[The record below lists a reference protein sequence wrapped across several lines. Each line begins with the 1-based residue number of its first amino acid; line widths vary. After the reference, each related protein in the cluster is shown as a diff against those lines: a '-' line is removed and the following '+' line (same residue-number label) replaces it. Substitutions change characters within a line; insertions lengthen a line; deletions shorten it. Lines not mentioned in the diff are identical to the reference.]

1 MIVFVNALIS
11 FQTTTQTYL
20 KQTTEVSSGGWGL
33 RLKLLR
39 VDLSSGSMR
48 DEFVDEDEVKL
59 FIGGRGLGVKILIEE
74 LKPGTD
80 PLGPENKL
88 LFMTGPATGTAF
100 PTSGRF
106 HVVTKSP
113 QTGGIGETDCGGTF
127 GPELRFAGYDG
138 VIIEGKA
145 AEPVYLWIRKGE
157 AEIRPAGRYW
167 GKGTWYT
174 EDGIRKELGDHDI
187 KIASIGPAGEN
198 LVLCAAIINDKHRA
212 AGRTAA
218 GAVMGSKRLKAIVV
232 RGTKRPP
239 VADEKKLKEAVQK
252 VLKMLKESR
261 ITGHDLPTYGTAITV
276 GSINEH
282 GLFPT
287 RNFQTGVFPT
297 AEKISGETLAKTILI
312 KSKGCWGCPIDCG
325 RVIRVTQSPY
335 QVEGEGPEY
344 EEIWALGAQCYIDD
358 LNAVAKANNL
368 CDELGMDPVSY
379 GNTVGCAMELGERG
393 KISKEKLGGLELKFG
408 NPQAIVELTWR
419 TAYRLGFGNDIALG
433 AKRLAEKYG
442 APELAM
448 HVKGLELPAY
458 DPRGAQGQGLAYAT
472 SNRGGCHLGAHMIGP
487 EIFGVPQQLNRFATE
502 GKAQWVK
509 KLQDLFAICDSAVFC
524 NFATFAIWVPEIV
537 EMLNAITGWGWSPDE
552 LLKAGDR
559 IYTLERLFISR
570 EGFGRKDDTLPRR
583 LLEEPMPEG
592 PSKGHVVKLGAMLDE
607 YYALRGWKDGKP
619 TPQKLKELGLNKYA

>member
-1 MIVFVNALIS
+1 
-11 FQTTTQTYL
+11 
-20 KQTTEVSSGGWGL
+20 
-33 RLKLLR
+33 
-39 VDLSSGSMR
+39 MR
-48 DEFVDEDEVKL
+48 DEFVDEDEVEL

-80 PLGPENKL
+80 PIGPENKL

-106 HVVTKSP
+106 HVITKSP

-145 AEPVYLWIRKGE
+145 AEPVYLWIREGE
-157 AEIRPAGRYW
+157 AEIRPAGQYW
-167 GKGTWYT
+167 GKGTWDT
-174 EDGIRKELGDHDI
+174 EDGIRKELGDSGI

-198 LVLCAAIINDKHRA
+198 LVLCATIVNDKHRA
-212 AGRTAA
+212 ASRTAA

-232 RGTKRPP
+232 RGTKKPP

-252 VLKMLKESR
+252 ALKMLKESR

-276 GSINEH
+276 GSINEQ

-297 AEKISGETLAKTILI
+297 AEKISGATLAKTILT

-358 LNAVAKANNL
+358 LNAITKANNL
-368 CDELGMDPVSY
+368 CDELGMDPISY

-472 SNRGGCHLGAHMIGP
+472 SNRGGCHLGACMISP
-487 EIFGVPQQLNRFATE
+487 EIFGVPEQLNRFATE

-524 NFATFAIWVPEIV
+524 NFATFAIWVPEIL

-559 IYTLERLFISR
+559 IYTLERLFINR
-570 EGFGRKDDTLPRR
+570 EGFGRKEDTLPKR

-592 PSKGHVVKLGAMLDE
+592 PSKGHVVKLGSMLDE

-619 TPQKLKELGLNKYA
+619 TPKRLKELGLNKYA